1 MVIVEALISIRVS
14 PNYPVCSQP
23 STPKTKLKEKKMN
36 NNHKSKQKA
45 MYSLVYGG
53 MTGALYTVLT
63 LAFAPVALGPV
74 QFRVSE
80 ALCILPYFTPAA
92 IPGITIGCF
101 LSNLILGAAV
111 PDIVF
116 GSLATLIGG
125 FLSYR
130 LRKYKLA
137 VCLPPILSN
146 TIIIPW
152 VLKFAYGIPDFIPFM
167 MLTVGIGEVLAV
179 GVLGN
184 LLLFTLERYKKLIF
198 RPFAA

>member
-1 MVIVEALISIRVS
+1 
-14 PNYPVCSQP
+14 
-23 STPKTKLKEKKMN
+23 MN